1 MIISLASTIF
11 PKSTNIHC
19 SLVLAPDQRDSAE
32 MIPSTAIGPVKRP
45 SETSHPETVTSALYA
60 RLYNSRLAMASFNN
74 VTVSFTLS

>member
-1 MIISLASTIF
+1 
-11 PKSTNIHC
+11 
-19 SLVLAPDQRDSAE
+19 
-32 MIPSTAIGPVKRP
+32 MIPSTAIGPVKRS